1 MFELI
6 FKRASEYI
14 YHLMSWYHNIAIGV
28 RMNMFSY
35 LLATIYYMLINNN
48 ERVVLFQS
56 AAIVLELSKSNLS
69 KHKLINKSPS

>member
-1 MFELI
+1 
-6 FKRASEYI
+6 
-14 YHLMSWYHNIAIGV
+14 
-28 RMNMFSY
+28 MNMFSY